1 MTITDAKLD
10 TIRKRLAK
18 KDSRRDIT
26 VKSLTDW
33 TDGKG
38 LITYAASGSP
48 VTRERTVEKHSRT
61 EADLTPAPLF
71 DAPDKY
77 KQRRPCTCKAHEGNR
92 WRPVADFSM
101 RKAKNGKMY
110 PSSWCR
116 VCVARHVHDQRDNG
130 MYKLNRRIS

>member
-1 MTITDAKLD
+1 MAITDAKLD

-77 KQRRPCTCKAHEGNR
+77 KQRRPCTCKHHAGNK
-92 WRPVADFSM
+92 WRPLTEFSE
-101 RKAKNGKMY
+101 RRAKNGKMY
-110 PSSWCR
+110 PLSWCNACR
-116 VCVARHVHDQRDNG
+116 AQYAKDQYHG
-130 MYKLNRRIS
+130 LNKRMP